1 MENAFITYNGFYT
14 HGQTFPVAFDVGVQ
28 DVLGTLEE
36 AMSFNDAMV
45 MERSSAQVVATE
57 FGGHFRSARLC
68 NAQRCERSEARRH
81 TRAAFQIPR

>member
-1 MENAFITYNGFYT
+1 
-14 HGQTFPVAFDVGVQ
+14 
-28 DVLGTLEE
+28 
-36 AMSFNDAMV
+36 MSSNDTMF